1 MINLTLKTRK
11 LFVYGKLL
19 RGEQRSH
26 ILNDCILL
34 EALEIPGELFYTD
47 MGYPTAS
54 FSSKSN
60 YSVMGE
66 LYEIPKSVIIEDRLT
81 QIDRME
87 GADIGLFLRKKIKH
101 NRHNFFAYE
110 ADKSLRQFLRSKFRI
125 NSGNWRSFGSIA
137 KLDPVRYAITFEHS
151 LNKHTREFPSKNC
164 RSYIH
169 LKGKIPILVC
179 APHSSVHI
187 RMNKLKKEEKF
198 TAPLSAIIHSI
209 NGTHALFTHLA
220 SRVDPNFYDNS
231 VFKIGLENIIK
242 KFGVKFVLDMHGTET
257 RKGDEVYFGLGTENE
272 FLLGKRRYLEKLLI
286 SAQKNSI
293 RLGDPD
299 VFPASRQ
306 MTVTKFV
313 ARKLGIPAIQIEINK
328 SLRNPEEAP
337 RSFLKLVSFLS
348 DFISSVIR
356 LET

>member
-1 MINLTLKTRK
+1 MTSKIRK
-11 LFVYGKLL
+11 LFVYGTLL

-66 LYEIPKSVIIEDRLT
+66 LYEIPRGMIEDKLAE
-81 QIDRME
+81 IDNME
-87 GADIGLFLRKKIKH
+87 GTGIGLFLRKKIKH

-110 ADKSLRQFLRSKFRI
+110 ADKSLRHFLRSKFRI

-137 KLDPVRYAITFEHS
+137 KLDPVKYAITFEHS
-151 LNKHTREFPSKNC
+151 LNRHNREFPSKNS
-164 RSYIH
+164 RGYIH
-169 LKGKIPILVC
+169 LKGVIPILVC
-179 APHSSVHI
+179 APHSSIHI
-187 RMNKLKKEEKF
+187 RVDKLKKEERYA
-198 TAPLSAIIHSI
+198 APLSAIIHSI
-209 NGTHALFTHLA
+209 TGTHALFTHRA
-220 SRVDPNFYDNS
+220 SKVDPNFYDNS
-231 VFKIGLENIIK
+231 PFKIGVENIVD
-242 KFGVKFVLDMHGTET
+242 KFGVKFVLDIHGTET
-257 RKGDEVYFGLGTENE
+257 RKGDEVYFGVGTENE
-272 FLLGKRRYLEKLLI
+272 FLLGKKRYLEKLLI

-293 RLGDPD
+293 KLGDPD

-328 SLRNPEEAP
+328 RLRNPVEAP
-337 RSFLKLVSFLS
+337 RSFLKLVSFFS
-348 DFISSVIR
+348 DFISSITR